1 MKLEDL
7 IEFWNMLLS
16 ASVEHIT
23 VSRDIAEK
31 TKAALARLD
40 NVREA
45 VVELSEMVEE
55 DLE

>member
-16 ASVEHIT
+16 ASVEHVT

-40 NVREA
+40 NVRDA

>member
-40 NVREA
+40 HVQDA
-45 VVELSEMVEE
+45 IAELHDVLKV

>member
-16 ASVEHIT
+16 ASVEYIT

-40 NVREA
+40 NVRDTVA
-45 VVELSEMVEE
+45 DLSEMVEG